1 MATIPLTLDEEIR
14 QIGYISRSAPKDK
27 QVLMDEIRRMK
38 KEKNAVILA
47 HYYVDGDIQD
57 LADYI
62 GDSLGLSQQAAAT
75 DAEMIVFCGV
85 HFMGETAKIL
95 SPHKKVVIPDMNAGC
110 SLADS
115 APADEFAA
123 FKAAHPDHIVISY
136 INCSAEIKAL
146 SDIICTSS
154 NAVKIVESLPK
165 DQKIIFA
172 PDANLGRFVAKKTGR
187 DLVLWDGACIVHID
201 ISLEKLTALRQKYPE
216 AKFIAHP
223 ECQEHILSLADYV
236 GSTTGLLKYVVEQPD
251 EVFIV
256 GTEAG
261 ILHKM
266 KQSVPNKKII
276 PAPASE
282 NNTCA
287 CSECPY
293 MKMNTLEKLYNA
305 MYYEK
310 PEIFVPEDVRV
321 KAEAS
326 VLRMLEMSKGL

>member
-1 MATIPLTLDEEIR
+1 MIPHTLEDEVK
-14 QIGYISRSAPKDK
+14 QIGYVSRSVPKDK
-27 QVLMDEIRRMK
+27 DLGEEIRRMK

-47 HYYVDGDIQD
+47 HYYVDGEIQD

-75 DAEMIVFCGV
+75 DADIIVFCGV

-95 SPHKKVVIPDMNAGC
+95 SPQKKVIIPDLNAGC

-115 APADEFAA
+115 APADKFAA
-123 FKAAHPDHIVISY
+123 FKAQYPDHIVLSY

-146 SDIICTSS
+146 SDIIVTSS
-154 NAVKIVESLPK
+154 NALKIVESLPK

-187 DLVLWDGACIVHID
+187 DMVLWDGACIVHID
-201 ISLEKLTALRQKYPE
+201 ISQEKLNALRVKYPN

-223 ECQEHILSLADYV
+223 ECQEHILSQADFV
-236 GSTTGLLKYVVEQPD
+236 GSTTALLKYVIEQP
-251 EVFIV
+251 ETEFIV

-266 KQSVPNKKII
+266 KQAVPDKKII
-276 PAPASE
+276 PAPANE

-293 MKMNTLEKLYNA
+293 MKMNTIEKLYNTL
-305 MYYEK
+305 YYEL
-310 PEIFVPEDVRV
+310 PEIHVQEAVRL
-321 KAEAS
+321 KAYAS
-326 VLRMLEMSKGL
+326 VMRMLELSKNL

>member
-1 MATIPLTLDEEIR
+1 MEALLEEVQR
-14 QIGYISRSAPKDK
+14 VGYVNKPVADDIDLVA
-27 QVLMDEIRRMK
+27 EIKRLK

-47 HYYVDGDIQD
+47 HYYVDGSIQD

-62 GDSLGLSQQAAAT
+62 GDSLGLSQQAASTEA
-75 DAEMIVFCGV
+75 DMIVFCGV
-85 HFMGETAKIL
+85 HFMGETAKVL
-95 SPHKKVVIPDMNAGC
+95 SPHKKVVIPDLNAGC

-115 APADEFAA
+115 APADKFAA
-123 FKAAHPDHIVISY
+123 FKAQYPDHMVLSY

-146 SDIICTSS
+146 SDIIVTSS
-154 NAVKIVESLPK
+154 NALKIVESLPK

-172 PDANLGRFVAKKTGR
+172 PDANLGRYVAKKTGR
-187 DLVLWDGACIVHID
+187 DMVLWEGACIVHID
-201 ISLEKLTALRQKYPE
+201 ISLEKLQKLRTENPE

-223 ECQEHILSLADYV
+223 ECQEHILVLADYI
-236 GSTTGLLKYVVEQPD
+236 GSTTALLKYVVDSPEQT
-251 EVFIV
+251 FIV

-266 KQSVPNKKII
+266 RQAAPHKRII
-276 PAPASE
+276 PAPATA

-293 MKMNTLEKLYNA
+293 MKMNTLEKLYNCLL
-305 MYYEK
+305 YEQ
-310 PEIFVPEDVRV
+310 PEILVPEEVRV

-326 VLRMLEMSKGL
+326 VLRMLELSK

>member
-1 MATIPLTLDEEIR
+1 MPLTIEDEVA
-14 QIGYISRSAPKDK
+14 QIGYVSRSAPKDK
-27 QVLMDEIRRMK
+27 QELIDGILRMK
-38 KEKNAVILA
+38 REKNAVILA
-47 HYYVDGDIQD
+47 HYYVDEDIQD
-57 LADYI
+57 LADFV

-75 DAEMIVFCGV
+75 EADMIVFCGV

-115 APADEFAA
+115 APADKFAA
-123 FKAAHPDHIVISY
+123 FKAQYPDHIVLSY

-146 SDIICTSS
+146 SDIIVTSS
-154 NAVKIVESLPK
+154 NALKIVQSLPA

-172 PDANLGRFVAKKTGR
+172 PDANLGRFVSKKTGR
-187 DLVLWDGACIVHID
+187 DMVLWDGACIVHIN
-201 ISLEKLTALRQKYPE
+201 ISLEKLNALRQQYPN

-223 ECQEHILSLADYV
+223 ECQEHILVHADFV
-236 GSTTGLLKYVVEQPD
+236 GSTTALLNYVVEQP
-251 EVFIV
+251 ETEFIV

-266 KQSVPNKKII
+266 RQAVPGKKII
-276 PAPASE
+276 PAPANE

-293 MKMNTLEKLYNA
+293 MKMNTLEKLFNTL
-305 MYYEK
+305 YYEL
-310 PEIFVPEDVRV
+310 PEIHVPEAIRV

-326 VLRMLEMSKGL
+326 VLRMLELSK

>member
-1 MATIPLTLDEEIR
+1 MATIPISLADEVR
-14 QIGYISRSAPKDK
+14 QIGYVSRSTPKDK
-27 QVLMDEIRRMK
+27 EVLINEIRRMK
-38 KEKNAVILA
+38 KEKNAMILA

-75 DAEMIVFCGV
+75 EADMIVFCGV

-95 SPHKKVVIPDMNAGC
+95 SPEKKVVIPDLNAGC

-115 APADEFAA
+115 APADQFAA
-123 FKAAHPDHIVISY
+123 FKAKHPDHMVLSY
-136 INCSAEIKAL
+136 INCSADIKAL
-146 SDIICTSS
+146 SDIIVTSS
-154 NAVKIVESLPK
+154 NALKIVESLPA
-165 DQKIIFA
+165 DQKIVFA
-172 PDANLGRFVAKKTGR
+172 PDANLGRFIINKTGR
-187 DLVLWDGACIVHID
+187 DMVLWDGACIVHID
-201 ISLEKLTALRQKYPE
+201 ISQEKLNALRVKYPE

-223 ECQEHILSLADYV
+223 ECQEHILSQADYV
-236 GSTTGLLKYVVEQPD
+236 GSTTALLKYVVEQPD

-266 KQSVPNKKII
+266 RQAAPNKKII

-293 MKMNTLEKLYNA
+293 MKMNTLEKLYNCL
-305 MYYEK
+305 YYEL
-310 PEIFVPEDVRV
+310 PEIQVPEDVRL

-326 VLRMLEMSKGL
+326 VLRMLELSK

>member
-1 MATIPLTLDEEIR
+1 MEAILEEVQR
-14 QIGYISRSAPKDK
+14 VGYVNKPVADDIDLVAEISR
-27 QVLMDEIRRMK
+27 LK

-47 HYYVDGDIQD
+47 HYYVDGPIQD
-57 LADYI
+57 IADYI

-75 DAEMIVFCGV
+75 PADMIVFCGV

-95 SPHKKVVIPDMNAGC
+95 SPQKKVVIPDLNAGC

-115 APADEFAA
+115 APADKFAA
-123 FKAAHPDHIVISY
+123 FKAQYPDHIVLSY

-146 SDIICTSS
+146 SDIIVTSS
-154 NAVKIVESLPK
+154 NALKIVESLPK

-172 PDANLGRFVAKKTGR
+172 PDANLGRFVSKKTGR
-187 DLVLWDGACIVHID
+187 DMVLWDGACIVHID
-201 ISLEKLTALRQKYPE
+201 ISLDKLTHLRQQYPE

-223 ECQEHILSLADYV
+223 ECQEHILSQADYV
-236 GSTTGLLKYVVEQPD
+236 GSTTALLKYVVDSPEQT
-251 EVFIV
+251 FIV

-266 KQSVPNKKII
+266 KQAVPHKKII
-276 PAPASE
+276 PAPATA

-293 MKMNTLEKLYNA
+293 MKMNTLEKVYNA
-305 MYYEK
+305 MLYEQ
-310 PEIFVPEDVRV
+310 PEIIVPEAVRL
-321 KAEAS
+321 KAYES
-326 VLRMLEMSKGL
+326 VARMLEMSK